1 MARNLQTKT
10 IRKFHG
16 LAVFPTLVTV
26 SPEWAIDC
34 ANVMASGS
42 GGLEK
47 LRVPVTLSAQVT
59 DLIGAGNIANFQNA
73 LAVRQIT
80 AIFDTF
86 FYTFALDS
94 YAATLQSDDALN
106 AGVCSFVQS
115 NNQMFIANEQRMMKW
130 DGSNFQIWGIDKPL
144 ASVIN
149 AVSAGVI
156 ADPTDTPPAHWENYP
171 DVPEFAARTYTITYT
186 WMDAYGGET
195 KESNVTTLTTTTPG
209 DICVVTIP
217 VTVPTYAT
225 GWNVYVD
232 VNGST
237 DRHRIN
243 DAANRGIP
251 IPLSTPEIYEYYPS
265 DWPSRMT
272 NPAPPGTN
280 TTGTG
285 TTLTTG
291 RKYRVSYGD
300 SIHIG
305 AASDPSAST
314 LNISG
319 KAISLSILN
328 PTDGRSD
335 RIWLFATVD
344 GGNDYY
350 LDANPNSADGS
361 WPLDAGIS
369 TTIIDGATDA
379 QLDTAIVAPLI
390 NLPPP
395 VGKYLHKFMGRIF
408 VGGIVG
414 EPQTVAYS
422 GDERIFL
429 GRPEESFPPNN
440 RIRFA
445 IGADE
450 VGGIGSIASGLIVWS
465 LSNEMFMLKGA
476 IEDNTQDAPIMFGA
490 RLDELPWNVGCYSHH
505 SIVNSPHGV
514 IWHASDNDVK
524 IFNGTGDPD
533 TLSDAI
539 TPIMRR
545 ISEAQRGDTRG
556 VFYCYQ
562 EREWYLLLCSL
573 DGSATKNCILIFD
586 LEQIP
591 EKNVGA
597 FPLYVQA
604 DAMEIVEDSNGLNHV
619 IIMQDGYAKELIIL
633 SETTGGIAQTWT
645 KGTDMLGA
653 FWRSGYIGTDSSD
666 WIKLFRYGKLIAD
679 QPGFSVQVFFVDED
693 FRNPI
698 VLPIDS
704 LHFNGAYF
712 PMNWKSRFASIE
724 IDFPSDDAPCCVS
737 QLEISYVPVS
747 QR

>member
-1 MARNLQTKT
+1 MARNLQNKV
-10 IRKFHG
+10 IKKFHG
-16 LAVFPTLVTV
+16 LAVFPTLTTV

-34 ANVMASGS
+34 ANVMPSGS

-47 LRVPVTLSAQVT
+47 MRVPVVLSSQVT
-59 DLIGAGNIANFQNA
+59 DLIGEGNIANFQNA
-73 LAVRQIT
+73 LAVRQVV
-80 AIFDTF
+80 AFFDTF

-94 YAATLQSDDALN
+94 YVPTLQSNDALN
-106 AGVCSFVQS
+106 SGVPSFAQS

-130 DGSNFQIWGIDKPL
+130 DGSNFQKWGIDKPTVAML
-144 ASVIN
+144 SLTA
-149 AVSAGVI
+149 APAI
-156 ADPTDTPPAHWENYP
+156 ADPTPAPVCTFISYP
-171 DVPEFAARTYTITYT
+171 GIGSSPRTYTVSYT
-186 WMDAYGGET
+186 WVDAFGGET
-195 KESNVTTLTTTTPG
+195 KESTPATATTASA
-209 DICVVTIP
+209 DMMCVVARPASIP
-217 VTVPTYAT
+217 TGST

-232 VNGST
+232 VGGGT
-237 DRHRIN
+237 RHRVNGTDIW
-243 DAANRGIP
+243 GVP
-251 IPLSTPEIYEYYPS
+251 IPLVTTSIEEAAVA
-265 DWPSRMT
+265 DWPSRMV
-272 NPAPPGTN
+272 NPAAPGAN

-285 TTLTTG
+285 TTMATG
-291 RKYRVSYGD
+291 RRYRISYGD
-300 SIHIG
+300 SLHIG
-305 AASDPSAST
+305 AASDPSEST
-314 LNISG
+314 SSFSG
-319 KAISLSILN
+319 QSLALVVAN

-344 GGNDYY
+344 GGNDFY
-350 LDANPNSADGS
+350 LDSNPNSVDGS
-361 WPLDAGIS
+361 WPLDAGLT
-369 TTIIDGATDA
+369 TTIVDGATDA
-379 QLDTAIVAPLI
+379 QLNTAIVAPLI

-395 VGKYLHKFMGRIF
+395 VGKYLKKFMGRIF

-422 GDERIFL
+422 GDERIFI

-465 LSNEMFMLKGA
+465 INNEMFMLKGA

-490 RLDELPWNVGCYSHH
+490 RLDELPWNVGCYSHL
-505 SIVNSPHGV
+505 SVVNSPHGV

-524 IFNGTGDPD
+524 IFNGTGDPE

-545 ISEAQRGDTRG
+545 ISEAQRVDTRG

-573 DGSATKNCILIFD
+573 DGSATKNCILVFD
-586 LEQIP
+586 LEQTA

-619 IIMQDGYAKELIIL
+619 VIMQDGYAKELVIL
-633 SETTGGIAQTWT
+633 SETTGGVALTWT
-645 KGTDMLGA
+645 KGADTLGA

-698 VLPIDS
+698 VLPINS
-704 LHFNGAYF
+704 LQFQGAYF
-712 PMNWKSRFASIE
+712 PLNWKSRFASIE

-737 QLEISYVPVS
+737 QLEVAYVPVS